1 VDALVVIAMVTVF
14 WLLGSTVIALLV
26 IRRRH

>member
-1 VDALVVIAMVTVF
+1 VDALVVIAMVTVL